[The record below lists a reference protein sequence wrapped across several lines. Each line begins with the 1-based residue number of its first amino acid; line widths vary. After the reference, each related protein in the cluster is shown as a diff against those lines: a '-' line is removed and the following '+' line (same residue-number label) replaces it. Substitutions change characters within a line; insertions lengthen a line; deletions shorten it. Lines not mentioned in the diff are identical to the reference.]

1 MAWAITTIGSSL
13 ISNQFKQLN
22 HVQIAKCHCI
32 IEQAQIETRDSDNQ
46 DSQTQALGQRP
57 CSSVPDMMLHSRGDL
72 AIIEEQNEM
81 NEHDP
86 EQTNNKI

>member
-1 MAWAITTIGSSL
+1 MIQIFSL
-13 ISNQFKQLN
+13 KQAL
-22 HVQIAKCHCI
+22 
-32 IEQAQIETRDSDNQ
+32 IETKDSDSQNT
-46 DSQTQALGQRP
+46 QTQEALGQRP

-86 EQTNNKI
+86 EQANNEI